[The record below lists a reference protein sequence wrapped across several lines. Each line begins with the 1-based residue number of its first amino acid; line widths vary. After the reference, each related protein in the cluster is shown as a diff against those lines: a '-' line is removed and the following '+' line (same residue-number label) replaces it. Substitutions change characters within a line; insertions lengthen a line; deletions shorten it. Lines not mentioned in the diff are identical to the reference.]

1 LAKTFDKVIGIDF
14 SARFIQ
20 VGIRLAETGAIR
32 YTMPEE
38 GELVGYHERRLD
50 SLGLLETAQR
60 VEFWQGD
67 ACNLKDIF
75 SGFDLILAANLID
88 RLYAPRR
95 FLDTVAD
102 RLNSGGLLVL
112 ASPYTWLEEY
122 TKRSEWIGGFK
133 KDGESR
139 TTLDGL
145 KEILGRKFVMVEAPL
160 SVPFVIRE
168 TRRKHQH
175 TLSEVTVWKRK

>member
-1 LAKTFDKVIGIDF
+1 
-14 SARFIQ
+14 
-20 VGIRLAETGAIR
+20 LAETGAIR

-122 TKRSEWIGGFK
+122 TKRSGVDWWVQEGWRIPHHSGRSQGNPRPK
-133 KDGESR
+133 VRHGRSPP
-139 TTLDGL
+139 
-145 KEILGRKFVMVEAPL
+145 LGSLRHPRDATQASTHPE
-160 SVPFVIRE
+160 
-168 TRRKHQH
+168 
-175 TLSEVTVWKRK
+175 